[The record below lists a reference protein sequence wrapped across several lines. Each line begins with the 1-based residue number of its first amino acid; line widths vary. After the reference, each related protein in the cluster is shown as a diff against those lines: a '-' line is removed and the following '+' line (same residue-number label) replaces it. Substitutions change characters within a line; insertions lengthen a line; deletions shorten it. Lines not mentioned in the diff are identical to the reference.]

1 MSSMTVARGLLQLAT
16 GFITARAIYVG
27 AKLGLADLLEK
38 GPRGASELAEE
49 LAVDPDALFRILRLL
64 ARTGVFKRSATNQF
78 ALAELGDPLRTASPN
93 SMRDYIILFHEFQYP
108 AFTNITHQLTTGQ
121 SAHLKT
127 FGQPIF
133 DLVQADQEFAK
144 VFFAGLASRARYDI
158 AAVMEAYDFSQA
170 KRIID
175 IGGGNGGMLSAIL
188 FRYPQLS
195 GELFDLAPAIA
206 EANSGRG
213 GALPRCTLTV
223 GDFFEKV
230 PPGADIYLLKLV
242 LHDWE
247 DENAIHILKNCHQ
260 VMRPDDQLLII
271 EGLLGEGNTL
281 SMTDLGDIVMM
292 LSLSGRERTGTEF
305 ENLLRSAGFELRK
318 KIPTKAD
325 VFILEAEPV

>member
-1 MSSMTVARGLLQLAT
+1 MTAARALVQLAT
-16 GFITARAIYVG
+16 GFITARAIYVA
-27 AKLGLADLLEK
+27 AKLGIADLLDK
-38 GPRGASELAEE
+38 GPRGVGELAEE
-49 LAVDPDALFRILRLL
+49 LAVDRDALFRILRLL
-64 ARTGVFKRSATNQF
+64 ARVGIFQRPAPDQF
-78 ALAELGDPLRTASPN
+78 ALTELGDPLRTTSPH

-158 AAVMEAYDFSQA
+158 AAVMDAYDFSQA
-170 KRIID
+170 KQIID

-188 FRYPQLS
+188 LRYPLLS

-206 EANSGRG
+206 EASSGRG

-223 GDFFEKV
+223 GNFFEQV
-230 PPGADIYLLKLV
+230 PAGADIYLLKLV
-242 LHDWE
+242 LHDWDDE
-247 DENAIHILKNCHQ
+247 DAARILENCRR
-260 VMRPDDQLLII
+260 VMRPDDRLLIV
-271 EGLLGEGNTL
+271 EGLLGEGDTL
-281 SMTDLGDIVMM
+281 SMTDLGDLVMM
-292 LSLSGRERTGTEF
+292 LSLSGRERTETEF
-305 ENLLRSAGFELRK
+305 KNLLRSAGFNLRK

-325 VFILEAEPV
+325 VFILEAEPA